1 MSTIIVGID
10 TSRVY
15 NRYECIVIVMINLAF
30 RKQPPGGQCT
40 DLFGGAT
47 EGASKKQTDGENDN
61 QQFS

>member
-47 EGASKKQTDGENDN
+47 DGASKKHTDGYNDN